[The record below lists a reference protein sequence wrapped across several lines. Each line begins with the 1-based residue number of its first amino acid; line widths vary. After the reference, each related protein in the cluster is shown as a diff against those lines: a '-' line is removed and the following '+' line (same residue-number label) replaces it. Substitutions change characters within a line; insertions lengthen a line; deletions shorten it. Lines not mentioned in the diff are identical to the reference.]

1 MKMKMGH
8 DPRGIKHKNPHTGS
22 SLDSFLKEQQIEI
35 PNIEAIAK
43 DIMEKH
49 ADTFKRLA
57 EAEAAE
63 RNKPLANMIPS
74 CECLSDIPTVIHTET
89 IKEISKL
96 DKRARQHSAGVR
108 AELHKLIERRTSLH
122 NKALDL
128 QRIKTQALEAKIN
141 ALESRKPE
149 EKQIVVEKTQIIT
162 KVPKLMMAG
171 LVLSLILNVL
181 ILVIK

>member
-35 PNIEAIAK
+35 PNIEAIAR

-57 EAEAAE
+57 EAEAA
-63 RNKPLANMIPS
+63 IITPS
-74 CECLSDIPTVIHTET
+74 QITNISTICEPVVVHTET

-128 QRIKTQALEAKIN
+128 QRSKTQALEAKIT

-171 LVLSLILNVL
+171 LVLSLVLNVL